1 MAAVVLPTLPRRV
14 EYNIREINRDRSLE
28 PSFGGGDET
37 LIQRIGTKHEIVVSV
52 PAIASVGC
60 GPALVAALTRG
71 KSLGAVMPIP
81 EPRLDIGLVEST
93 DGPLP
98 GVLVNG
104 ANQLG
109 SSLVVDGLLP
119 GAVIP
124 AGKWLSVII
133 SGRRYAY
140 FTTTQ
145 VTASGGGAATLP
157 IYPIIR
163 RSPPDNA
170 QVEISAP
177 KIEGRVILSDRDV
190 RRIGALSFSFTIRE
204 RG

>member
-14 EYNIREINRDRSLE
+14 EYSIREINRDRALE

-37 LIQRIGTKHEIVVSV
+37 LIQRIGTRHEIVVSV

-60 GPALVAALTRG
+60 GPALVAALTLG

-81 EPRLDIGLVEST
+81 EPKLPAEPYGSPLVS
-93 DGPLP
+93 
-98 GVLVNG
+98 G
-104 ANQLG
+104 AGQLG
-109 SSLVVDGLLP
+109 SSVDVDGLTP
-119 GAVIP
+119 GVPIA
-124 AGKWLSVII
+124 AGKWLSVIV

-140 FTTTQ
+140 FTTAD
-145 VTASGGGAATLP
+145 VIADGSGEAALP
-157 IYPIIR
+157 IYPMIR
-163 RSPPDNA
+163 RSPADNA
-170 QVEISAP
+170 VVELATP
-177 KIEGRVILSDRDV
+177 MIEGRVILSDRDV

>member
-60 GPALVAALTRG
+60 GPALVAALTLG

-81 EPRLDIGLVEST
+81 EPKLPIEPYGA
-93 DGPLP
+93 PLIS
-98 GVLVNG
+98 G
-104 ANQLG
+104 AGQLG
-109 SSLVVDGLLP
+109 SSLAVDGLTP
-119 GAVIP
+119 GVPIA
-124 AGKWLSVII
+124 AGKWLSVIV

-140 FTTTQ
+140 FTTADVIADGT
-145 VTASGGGAATLP
+145 GAATLP
-157 IYPIIR
+157 IYPMIR
-163 RSPPDNA
+163 RSPADNA
-170 QVEISAP
+170 VVELAAP
-177 KIEGRVILSDRDV
+177 MIEGRAIVSDRDV